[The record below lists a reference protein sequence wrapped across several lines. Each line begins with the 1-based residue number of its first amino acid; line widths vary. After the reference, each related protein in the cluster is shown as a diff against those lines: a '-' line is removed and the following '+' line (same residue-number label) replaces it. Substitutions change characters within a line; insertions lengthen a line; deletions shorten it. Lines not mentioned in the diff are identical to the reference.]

1 VRELDELENI
11 VSASELEIPVAI
23 EELLSEIS
31 GFDCSGTSTLYEE
44 SEEHAVSAA
53 TAAPV
58 KNAPSLVF
66 VNCMF

>member
-23 EELLSEIS
+23 EELLLEIS
-31 GFDCSGTSTLYEE
+31 GFDCSGTSTLDEE